1 MATVRIPISR
11 QVRAT
16 RTAISPR
23 FAMRTLRMATLHS
36 SREAGNLS
44 RGGRRGQHSY
54 TPLLLLP
61 WRPAFAVRGK
71 PMELDRQELSWKA
84 RHDRRAPGRGAGRLI
99 LALALLGPPLWP
111 RRSNLRLRAVP
122 V

>member
-1 MATVRIPISR
+1 MTDA
-11 QVRAT
+11 
-16 RTAISPR
+16 RTHLA
-23 FAMRTLRMATLHS
+23 
-36 SREAGNLS
+36 REPPLAAPGLAL
-44 RGGRRGQHSY
+44 HSY

-99 LALALLGPPLWP
+99 LALLGAAAVAAQVESSPS
-111 RRSNLRLRAVP
+111 RSARVKVNMTAAATP
-122 V
+122 DAP